1 MQCRGRVTA
10 SESTRR
16 RPCVKSSVWFWT
28 AVESTVQTRWGH
40 EDNSLELMLETS
52 GELVHVLPLVQQGA
66 SPDY

>member
-1 MQCRGRVTA
+1 M
-10 SESTRR
+10 
-16 RPCVKSSVWFWT
+16 KSSVWSWT